1 MRMYSQP
8 LIPPE
13 RIQEARRQWPAL
25 DVKDEVFSAH
35 ALSQLTARS
44 TTAQLDALHLS
55 DLYLCCACASGVA
68 GAVEVFEQAHAA
80 LLTATVH
87 RFSGLA
93 HTSDDLRQIIRQ
105 RLFVAEPG
113 LRPKIAEY
121 AGRGPLSAWLRVTI
135 GRTLLNLAQREHVDE
150 PLDREAILA
159 QALCTGQPEFEHLKE
174 NARAHFARAF
184 NASWSALKPEQRLV
198 LRHQYIDGL
207 TLDEMARLNQ
217 VHAATISRRLA
228 KARGDLLNSISQHV
242 ARELHLSPLELN
254 SLIRAVRS
262 GLDIT
267 LRSLETS

>member
-1 MRMYSQP
+1 MYSQP

-121 AGRGPLSAWLRVTI
+121 AGRGPLSAWLRVTWLPVNS
-135 GRTLLNLAQREHVDE
+135 RFVLSVTETPPPA
-150 PLDREAILA
+150 
-159 QALCTGQPEFEHLKE
+159 
-174 NARAHFARAF
+174 FAV
-184 NASWSALKPEQRLV
+184 LKP
-198 LRHQYIDGL
+198 
-207 TLDEMARLNQ
+207 
-217 VHAATISRRLA
+217 
-228 KARGDLLNSISQHV
+228 
-242 ARELHLSPLELN
+242 
-254 SLIRAVRS
+254 
-262 GLDIT
+262 IT
-267 LRSLETS
+267 LSFTTGREPP